1 MITHWSWRHAIKPL
15 RNGALGI
22 VRCRSLSSAAPNTG
36 IQSTDLLDVYK
47 GLVAQGLI
55 QSDDE
60 QIRVIMELRS
70 LRKELSDYV
79 PSPSLLPRPQLKSPD
94 KKEKEEPWWT
104 VKTDELAPSAES
116 KALTRLQNHAEALA
130 NLDTPKG
137 LLLIGP
143 AGTGKS
149 FLLQLF
155 YDSLP
160 TPHKARKHYSQ
171 LVLEIYRGVWEE
183 SKRRSADSP
192 DLRDSVQPVRW
203 DRALRDHWRNLVGLG
218 RSAVSGYAGG
228 VHRQVEP
235 SIAHAI
241 ARRLVTSHW
250 LLFFDEV
257 QLLDVSSAGLLSDV
271 LSWYWRMGGVVIG
284 TSNKLPSDLY
294 SNGVQRERLEPFVH
308 ALQARC
314 PVLVMREER
323 DWRRIRASSSGGS
336 SWFVRTDPSAEAE
349 FEGAVIEA
357 AGGEEG
363 HPEVITVF
371 GRHLQIPWTAVG
383 VARVSFAELCE
394 QELGPADYISIAS
407 TFHTLA
413 IEDVPVFPLAK
424 KNEARRFISLLD
436 ACWECQCRVIGLAE
450 VTPDDLFFPDSAS
463 IPTTPDSEHTNDDLL
478 MAESFTEGLQQTI
491 EGFRPN
497 IAAYD
502 GDPSQFVVREIPK
515 EAGVM
520 HKPLSIF
527 TGEEERFAYARAVS
541 RIHELSSA
549 SQSRERW
556 IPMNRSARRWET
568 PTLSSY
574 QLTASPPPLPPRR
587 RQEDPNSDFAHEAA
601 NERPTPRGVLRV
613 EPPTIREQHVWG
625 ARDDW
630 GKRAGEWGK
639 GASAYE
645 DQDGWRS

>member
-1 MITHWSWRHAIKPL
+1 
-15 RNGALGI
+15 
-22 VRCRSLSSAAPNTG
+22 
-36 IQSTDLLDVYK
+36 
-47 GLVAQGLI
+47 
-55 QSDDE
+55 
-60 QIRVIMELRS
+60 MELRS
-70 LRKELSDYV
+70 LRKELADYI
-79 PSPSLLPRPQLKSPD
+79 PSPSLLPHRQLQLP
-94 KKEKEEPWWT
+94 EKNEEPWWT
-104 VKTDELAPSAES
+104 VKPDERRAPPES
-116 KALTRLQNHAEALA
+116 KAVARIQTHAEALA

-160 TPHKARKHYSQ
+160 TSYKARKHYSQ

-183 SKRRSADSP
+183 SKRRSSGAP
-192 DLRDSVQPVRW
+192 DLREPVQSIRW
-203 DRALRDHWRNLVGLG
+203 DRALRERWQQLVGLG
-218 RSAVSGYAGG
+218 PEHGRGRHA
-228 VHRQVEP
+228 QVEP

-314 PVLVMREER
+314 PVLIMREER
-323 DWRRIRASSSGGS
+323 DWRRVRASAGGS
-336 SWFVRTDPSAEAE
+336 SWFVRGEPGAETA
-349 FEGAVIEA
+349 FACAVEGAAQREA
-357 AGGEEG
+357 G
-363 HPEVITVF
+363 HPEVLTVF
-371 GRHLQIPWTAVG
+371 SRQLQVPWAVAG
-383 VARVSFAELCE
+383 VARMPFAQLCE
-394 QELGPADYISIAS
+394 QELGPADYISLAS

-413 IEDVPVFPLAK
+413 IEDIPLFPIGK

-436 ACWECQCRVIGLAE
+436 ACWECRCRVIGLAAAR
-450 VTPDDLFFPDSAS
+450 PDDLFFPDAAS
-463 IPTTPDSEHTNDDLL
+463 PATAADAEHSNNDML
-478 MAESFTEGLQQTI
+478 MAESYTEGLQQTV

-497 IAAYD
+497 IASYD
-502 GDPSQFVVREIPK
+502 LQDLSAVREIPSS
-515 EAGVM
+515 AGVM

-549 SQSRERW
+549 SHSSEMW
-556 IPMNRSARRWET
+556 TPMDRDARRWET
-568 PTLSSY
+568 PTPSSHE
-574 QLTASPPPLPPRR
+574 PLHAPRR
-587 RQEDPNSDFAHEAA
+587 APSPRHTEAPNSDFAHEAA
-601 NERPTPRGVLRV
+601 NERPTRRGSLKEWVDQPKIGEV
-613 EPPTIREQHVWG
+613 HVWG
-625 ARDDW
+625 AREDW
-630 GKRAGEWGK
+630 GQRAGEWGR
-639 GASAYE
+639 GAGTY
-645 DQDGWRS
+645 RKR